1 MTDEIKPYVKEYTPE
16 EIAQIYRSSMDS
28 VDLINGE
35 KRGGWTDEDWAERV
49 KQNKDHLLYILNL
62 DIWTDEDLTPF
73 EDAAK

>member
-1 MTDEIKPYVKEYTPE
+1 MTDEIRPYVKEYTPE

-35 KRGGWTDEDWAERV
+35 KREGWTDEDWAERV

>member
-35 KRGGWTDEDWAERV
+35 KREGWTDEDWAERV
-49 KQNKDHLLYILNL
+49 KQNKDHLLYILSL

-73 EDAAK
+73 KDAAK